1 MPCKFCLSF
10 LFKFL
15 DFQPVTL
22 SREMPIH
29 DTPLSLGTIGTVL
42 YALEAARRM
51 DDYPLSLGNG
61 YGWIVPVGVRAL
73 CCVVLCF
80 DGYLIVRGSVRL
92 LKVDIIHSFVYT

>member
-1 MPCKFCLSF
+1 M
-10 LFKFL
+10 FL
-15 DFQPVTL
+15 DFRPVTL
-22 SREMPIH
+22 SRERCLPIH
-29 DTPLSLGTIGTVL
+29 DTPLSLRTTGTVL